1 MRINNDVYN
10 QKHISDLCT
19 NSDALASTS
28 ERLQEPETIPLH
40 RHYSLHYHA
49 QTIKGDESDKY
60 LGHRHKASRITAY
73 HHYRFRVSSMKI
85 RAPAI
90 LGISIIPAA
99 LSQSPAYGQC
109 GGINWTGPTT
119 CVSGYTCQYSNDW
132 YSQCVPGVATTAVSS
147 STTTRTF
154 WFF

>member
-1 MRINNDVYN
+1 MRRKELSIAVLHEHLIASLEKYDRPASEMRAAAMWLTCLSSMRINNDVYI

-40 RHYSLHYHA
+40 RHYFLHYHA
-49 QTIKGDESDKY
+49 ETIKGDESDKY
-60 LGHRHKASRITAY
+60 LGHRNKASRTTAH

-109 GGINWTGPTT
+109 
-119 CVSGYTCQYSNDW
+119 
-132 YSQCVPGVATTAVSS
+132 
-147 STTTRTF
+147 
-154 WFF
+154 